1 MSGNGESDKS
11 VNVTCPNC
19 KTTYGEFVKNSRFGC
34 PVCYDIFGLLISDKI
49 SWQQRIYGQEAYEIR
64 QAGGGASGIC

>member
-34 PVCYDIFGLLISDKI
+34 PVCYDIFGLLISDKMKKFMVAMYI
-49 SWQQRIYGQEAYEIR
+49 WARSL
-64 QAGGGASGIC
+64 